1 MTVKKGVS
9 ERRFPHESVADALE
23 RSLRNAKSLRV
34 ENAAVVAAARVLAAR
49 IDSVCETGFIDE
61 NGKLDNVSVPTFLK
75 YCQSLGLT
83 LVEPAKV
90 GRPAKA
96 KPEPKAEESKS
107 GKVIAMDEFM
117 KRFG

>member
-1 MTVKKGVS
+1 MSAK
-9 ERRFPHESVADALE
+9 FPSRNVAEALE
-23 RSLRNAKSLRV
+23 RSLKNADLKAVNS
-34 ENAAVVAAARVLAAR
+34 AVVAAARVLAER
-49 IDSVCETGFIDE
+49 IDYLAFSGFVDE
-61 NGKLDNVSVPTFLK
+61 NGKLDNVSLPTFLK

-83 LVEPAKV
+83 VDAPAKV

-96 KPEPKAEESKS
+96 KPEPKSEESKS

>member
-9 ERRFPHESVADALE
+9 ERRFPHESVAAALE
-23 RSLRNAKSLRV
+23 RSLRNAKSLRA
-34 ENAAVVAAARVLAAR
+34 ENAAVVAAARILAKR
-49 IDSVCETGFIDE
+49 IDSICETGFIDE

-83 LVEPAKV
+83 LMEPAKV
-90 GRPAKA
+90 GRPARQ
-96 KPEPKAEESKS
+96 KPEVRAEEAKS
-107 GKVIAMDEFM
+107 DKVIAMDDFM

>member
-1 MTVKKGVS
+1 MSAK
-9 ERRFPHESVADALE
+9 FPSRNVAEALE
-23 RSLRNAKSLRV
+23 RSLKNADLKAVNS
-34 ENAAVVAAARVLAAR
+34 AVVAAARVLAER
-49 IDSVCETGFIDE
+49 IDYLTFSGFVDE
-61 NGKLDNVSVPTFLK
+61 NGKLDNVSLPTFLK

-107 GKVIAMDEFM
+107 GKVIAMDDFM

>member
-1 MTVKKGVS
+1 MAVKKGVS

-23 RSLRNAKSLRV
+23 RSLRNAKSLRA

-83 LVEPAKV
+83 PAKV

-96 KPEPKAEESKS
+96 RPEPKAEESKN

>member
-23 RSLRNAKSLRV
+23 RSLRNAKSLRA
-34 ENAAVVAAARVLAAR
+34 ENAAVVATARILAKR
-49 IDSVCETGFIDE
+49 IDSICETGFIDE

-90 GRPAKA
+90 GCPAKA
-96 KPEPKAEESKS
+96 KPGPKAEESKS